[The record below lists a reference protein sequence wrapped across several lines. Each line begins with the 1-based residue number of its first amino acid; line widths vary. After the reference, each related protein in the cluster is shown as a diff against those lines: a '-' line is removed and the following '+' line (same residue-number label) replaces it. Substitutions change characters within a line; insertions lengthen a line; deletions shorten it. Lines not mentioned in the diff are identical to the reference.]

1 MGASEDVEVALGG
14 CPLGD
19 DAQMLQDLEVETEA
33 TLEVVIDYETLR
45 SKVEPIEAS
54 GKREKTLG
62 GDTRP
67 RSGMRQSDVGS
78 NPLLSETQCQLRLSP
93 ADTDLR
99 SPGIIIVSSVKR
111 MQARW
116 NTKGM
121 AASHPCSLAV
131 VVVGSDIII

>member
-1 MGASEDVEVALGG
+1 MG
-14 CPLGD
+14 
-19 DAQMLQDLEVETEA
+19 EA
-33 TLEVVIDYETLR
+33 R
-45 SKVEPIEAS
+45 WKPSKRAESKRQKQRQESS
-54 GKREKTLG
+54 GRREKTLG

-131 VVVGSDIII
+131 VVVGSDIIIYDMRQCYDSKNNCEGEK